1 MLETLINMVL
11 GILMLDNIKIIGVKI
26 GVNKETY
33 FAATELRRDLKL
45 DPNDA
50 LTVEIMRLSGI
61 KEVYSFDQILKK

>member
-1 MLETLINMVL
+1 MLETLINTVL

-26 GVNKETY
+26 GVNKEIY